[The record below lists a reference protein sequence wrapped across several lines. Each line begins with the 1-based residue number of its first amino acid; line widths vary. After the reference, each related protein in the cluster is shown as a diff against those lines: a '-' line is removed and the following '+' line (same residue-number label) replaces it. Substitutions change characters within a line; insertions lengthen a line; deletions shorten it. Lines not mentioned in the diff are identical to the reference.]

1 MLLLTLQL
9 HCVLYSE
16 VRWSNV
22 EGQFNGET
30 LGEGIITENGFKIYA
45 GDGETFF
52 NVWKSSEEIMKN
64 SKFEDKRFYKQTD
77 WVLSILQSQDLV
89 LRKYT
94 LFNEIDYSRIHKDIF
109 FTEHTKFI
117 FTIYY
122 SIQSIHF
129 EILQVLNKDLCSHP
143 TKNIFVKVFN

>member
-1 MLLLTLQL
+1 LTLQL

-77 WVLSILQSQDLV
+77 CVLSILQSQDLV

-94 LFNEIDYSRIHKDIF
+94 LFNEIDYSFGKSSIWVIHN
-109 FTEHTKFI
+109 TTRR
-117 FTIYY
+117 
-122 SIQSIHF
+122 
-129 EILQVLNKDLCSHP
+129 
-143 TKNIFVKVFN
+143 